1 MKIQIRRNVFETN
14 SSSMHSLVIRR
25 NDITSV
31 DDNNVEH
38 PINRILTHDEMLT
51 NIKRFMDKQGIVDFS
66 YRNWYFG
73 RSPFRIM
80 TTFSEKVEYLLA
92 SYLYFRR
99 YNEENQIGFDEAVAL
114 IKKLVPEVKDIKCP
128 SDIGFDEAYYFSWK
142 NQYGFSDEDFL
153 THTRYIAIQDGDE
166 YGKWHDVYL
175 YNLASEDVIEV
186 DSMDFHN
193 GEKEC

>member
-99 YNEENQIGFDEAVAL
+99 YNEFDEAVAL
-114 IKKLVPEVKDIKCP
+114 IQRIAEECVKETGTGNIK
-128 SDIGFDEAYYFSWK
+128 E
-142 NQYGFSDEDFL
+142 FL
-153 THTRYIAIQDGDE
+153 LSG
-166 YGKWHDVYL
+166 V
-175 YNLASEDVIEV
+175 S
-186 DSMDFHN
+186 
-193 GEKEC
+193 